1 MQMKKYLTSFSLHIK
16 EVEISRETKHM
27 VFQVNIY
34 GGGEVGNKKVTEY
47 SNYHDTW
54 QDAKDFLVRK
64 YTNKKARA
72 EINLADAISELE
84 RVKSLTV

>member
-27 VFQVNIY
+27 VFQVNIR
-34 GGGEVGNKKVTEY
+34 GGEVGSKKATEY